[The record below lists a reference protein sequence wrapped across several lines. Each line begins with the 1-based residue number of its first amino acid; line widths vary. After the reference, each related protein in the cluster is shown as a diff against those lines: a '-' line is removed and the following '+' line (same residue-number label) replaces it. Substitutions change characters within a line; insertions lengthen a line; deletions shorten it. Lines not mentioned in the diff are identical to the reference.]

1 MTKKILSLILVLVLL
16 MSCSQNTESVPSTH
30 EITFDEATITT
41 YTIGRDEEEVF
52 ESGLL
57 EASSTDQT
65 SLVYSLNPLF
75 DLEETT
81 PVYTENFYRISELDS
96 EDKDEMFWIGYYG
109 LELYNASGDIDYYFA
124 AQELLWELQEN
135 EEGEPFDIFFTQ
147 DLEAHKSSIS
157 RQVTMTNDS
166 QPRFEGSVITVT
178 ESDLEE
184 QRVYE
189 ITELS
194 NNLELYDL
202 VLPDQLELIGIEES
216 VMSIKILDYTDNL
229 AIRFVRKS
237 NLSDVDSL
245 EYLNE
250 EGAHF
255 LSLGHSRLSRLA
267 TELHF
272 EMDDTLMGTTLTI
285 NNISSSD
292 INTLLYGGEF
302 EIAEDED
309 FTRNVVSSQE
319 STDGVSAKFEHL
331 PPTKLYL
338 RQITAP
344 EGYDVNESI
353 HEFSLSQGSS
363 KVSITFINE
372 PEVIVE
378 EAE

>member
-1 MTKKILSLILVLVLL
+1 MKKILSLILVLVLL

-41 YTIGRDEEEVF
+41 YTIGRDEEEVY

-237 NLSDVDSL
+237 ILSDVDSL

>member
-1 MTKKILSLILVLVLL
+1 MKKILSLILVLVLL

-344 EGYDVNESI
+344 EGYDMNESI